1 MASRNIITRDGYNRL
16 LARKERIEKE
26 LLPKLRE
33 QLREEMTELGADWY
47 ERSEYEAVWEQIQA
61 LERELADIESRLKDA
76 EIIEVEAG
84 EAGVVGIGSQ
94 VTLLNLE
101 ENTVETL
108 TIVGPGDI
116 RPDGIS
122 YDSPVGKALL
132 GKKVGDQVQVSVP
145 AGVLTFRI
153 LALQAPGRAATEAS
167 KS

>member
-1 MASRNIITRDGYNRL
+1 MTSKNIITRDGYNRL

-26 LLPKLRE
+26 LLPRLRE

-61 LERELADIESRLKDA
+61 LERELADIDARLKDA
-76 EIIEVEAG
+76 EIIDVEAG
-84 EAGVVGIGSQ
+84 ETGVVGIGSR
-94 VTLLNLE
+94 VTLLNVE
-101 ENTVETL
+101 ENAIETM

-132 GKKVGDQVQVSVP
+132 GKRVGDEVKVAVP

-153 LALQAPGRAATEAS
+153 LALQSPGKAPAERQNA
-167 KS
+167 